1 MSHDLMHQFNVF
13 YTKAIADIHLAKL
26 AISSGDKDID
36 DATILFHLQQAA
48 EKLLKSLMAFRG
60 IHFEKIHDLT
70 LLTEECAKNS
80 IDLPE
85 YVSRFSILNPF
96 AITGRYGIISF
107 GKVNIVE
114 WLETLE
120 DFQAFVGK
128 IVGFSGI

>member
-1 MSHDLMHQFNVF
+1 MMR
-13 YTKAIADIHLAKL
+13 
-26 AISSGDKDID
+26 
-36 DATILFHLQQAA
+36 LFHLQQAA

-85 YVSRFSILNPF
+85 YISRFSILNPF